1 LFVFGWLVLSLS
13 AAYAQTFYTNTD
25 GLVFTT
31 TNGTVTITGYIGS
44 SNAVAI
50 PAAISNMPVVSIGD
64 YAFYDGDLLG
74 NLTMTSVTM
83 ADSVTNIGDYAFF
96 GCRALNTIALSG
108 NLVNI
113 GASAFSTD
121 AYFPD
126 VRYGYYYDSACELSS
141 VAIPDSVTNI
151 GSAAF
156 AGCWALNNVSIGSG
170 LSSIED
176 AVFFGCGIT
185 NLIIPDTVVT
195 IGQEAF
201 YDCQSLTHITLG
213 SNLASIGVSAFS
225 GLTLNLGYPPG
236 SPNYACAFSNI
247 IIPDSVT
254 NIGDFAFYNCCNL
267 TSVTIGTG
275 VTAIGAGA
283 FSGDNSMMG
292 NGPLATNFACSL
304 RNVSIT
310 NSVTSIGAAA
320 FYGCQYLTNVTL
332 GGNVGSIGDSAFSG
346 PVTSLSAGQGWP
358 PGLNDACSLT
368 SVVIPDSVTN
378 LGNYVF
384 YNCKNLTNV
393 MLGHGVVNIGTGLFS
408 GLTSAWPWGDVSSV
422 WNNACGLTS
431 IVITDSVTNI
441 GDSAFYNC
449 SNLANITMGTNVASI
464 GDSAFS
470 GDFYTWYVEAPP
482 TEPDTASVNLACPLT
497 HILLPNSLI
506 SIGNN
511 VFYDCKQLTNV
522 TFDASLASIGSNAFG
537 QSALVSVAIP
547 GAVTNIGPAAFE
559 LSALRHIVISNNFIA
574 PYEFDGC
581 TNLASVTIP
590 DWVTNI
596 GAYAFDSC
604 SNLTNV
610 TIDSGVTG
618 IESYAFSEC
627 PLIGA
632 YFLGNAPTADNTV
645 FKGDSGS
652 VVFYLPGMTGWGTS
666 ISGLPTKQWTLPK
679 PMILADSLSV
689 GPANGFHCTISWA
702 TNVTVVVEGCA
713 DLANP
718 VWQPLQTNVF
728 TNGVLYFS
736 DPQWTN
742 YPGRFYRVA
751 SP

>member
-1 LFVFGWLVLSLS
+1 MFVFGWLVLSFS

-50 PAAISNMPVVSIGD
+50 PAAISNMPVVSIGH
-64 YAFYDGDLLG
+64 YAFYDADLLG

-108 NLVNI
+108 NLVSI
-113 GASAFSTD
+113 GGAAFSTD
-121 AYFPD
+121 DYYPD
-126 VRYGYYYDSACELSS
+126 LRYQYYYDSACELSS

-151 GSAAF
+151 GPYAF
-156 AGCWALNNVSIGSG
+156 AGCWTLNSISIGSG
-170 LSSIED
+170 LSSIND
-176 AVFFGCGIT
+176 GVFLGCGIS
-185 NLIIPDTVVT
+185 NLIIPDTVIT
-195 IGQEAF
+195 IGEDAF
-201 YDCQSLTHITLG
+201 YDCQNLTRVSLG
-213 SNLASIGVSAFS
+213 SNLSSIGVFAFS
-225 GLTLNLGYPPG
+225 GVTLDLGYWTSP
-236 SPNYACAFSNI
+236 PNYACAVSNI

-254 NIGDFAFYNCCNL
+254 NIGDFAFYNCYNL
-267 TSVTIGTG
+267 TNVTIGRN
-275 VTAIGAGA
+275 VTAIGAWA
-283 FSGDNSMMG
+283 FSGDNSITPNYPVAANM
-292 NGPLATNFACSL
+292 ACAL
-304 RNVSIT
+304 RSVSIP
-310 NSVTSIGAAA
+310 NDVTTIGEDA

-346 PVTSLSAGQGWP
+346 PANSALDGDFP
-358 PGLNDACSLT
+358 PALNYACALT

-384 YNCKNLTNV
+384 YNCKHLTNV
-393 MLGHGVVNIGTGLFS
+393 ILGHGVMNIGTGLFS
-408 GLTSAWPWGDVSSV
+408 GSSAGLPPDAVSSV
-422 WNNACGLTS
+422 SNNACGLRR
-431 IVITDSVTNI
+431 IVIADSVTNI

-449 SNLANITMGTNVASI
+449 SDLATITIGTNVARI

-470 GDFYTWYVEAPP
+470 GDFYPFPMALGYP
-482 TEPDTASVNLACPLT
+482 TFIEFINLACPLT
-497 HILLPNSLI
+497 NISLPNSLI

-511 VFYDCKQLTNV
+511 VFYDCQQLTNV

-652 VVFYLPGMTGWGTS
+652 VVFYLPGMTGWGTNFG
-666 ISGLPTKQWTLPK
+666 GLATELWTLPK